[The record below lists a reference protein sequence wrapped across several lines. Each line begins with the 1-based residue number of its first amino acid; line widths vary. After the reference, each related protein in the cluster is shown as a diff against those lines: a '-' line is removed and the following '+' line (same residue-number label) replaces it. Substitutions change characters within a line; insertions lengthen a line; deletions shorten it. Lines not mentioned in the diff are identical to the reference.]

1 MRRTISVAAVLVCAT
16 VPAYVSAQAQTV
28 NAGAGDV
35 PTFTKDVAPIFYKS
49 CTNCHRPG
57 EIGPM
62 ALVTY
67 QDARPWA
74 KSIAAKVAS
83 GAMPPWH
90 ADPAH
95 GAFLNDRRLSD
106 AEKETIL
113 KWVSSG
119 APEGNPAALPAV
131 PKYAD
136 GWQIGQPDAVF
147 TIGED
152 YPVPASGTIEY
163 KYFEVPT
170 NFTEDKWVQA
180 FEVRP
185 GDRSVVHHVIVFAR
199 VPRPASEG
207 GNGEANA
214 QRSNGEEQKPR
225 RQSPITFAPGMEE
238 PKDEAVEAAKRAP
251 LNDRPAPKGG
261 SSIFLGGFAP
271 GQSVRTY
278 NDGTAM
284 KIPAGATLVFQIHYT
299 ATGKATSDR
308 SKIGLVFAKERPR
321 REVLMAALQNA
332 NFTLPAGAPDVRV
345 DAEMTLN
352 QDMTVWSML
361 PHTHVRGK
369 RWHLEAIYPDG
380 RTETVLDVPRY
391 DFNWQTE
398 YVFKEPL
405 QLPKGT
411 KVRSSAWYD
420 NSVANKSNPDPTVD
434 VHWGDQTWQEMQ
446 FTAFAF
452 SLDSK
457 ATSTVER

>member
-1 MRRTISVAAVLVCAT
+1 
-16 VPAYVSAQAQTV
+16 
-28 NAGAGDV
+28 
-35 PTFTKDVAPIFYKS
+35 
-49 CTNCHRPG
+49 
-57 EIGPM
+57 M

-284 KIPAGATLVFQIHYT
+284 KIPAGATLVFQMHYT
-299 ATGKATSDR
+299 APGTATSD
-308 SKIGLVFAKERPR
+308 
-321 REVLMAALQNA
+321 
-332 NFTLPAGAPDVRV
+332 
-345 DAEMTLN
+345 
-352 QDMTVWSML
+352 
-361 PHTHVRGK
+361 
-369 RWHLEAIYPDG
+369 
-380 RTETVLDVPRY
+380 
-391 DFNWQTE
+391 
-398 YVFKEPL
+398 
-405 QLPKGT
+405 
-411 KVRSSAWYD
+411 
-420 NSVANKSNPDPTVD
+420 
-434 VHWGDQTWQEMQ
+434 
-446 FTAFAF
+446 
-452 SLDSK
+452 
-457 ATSTVER
+457 

>member
-16 VPAYVSAQAQTV
+16 VPAYVPAQAQTV

-90 ADPAH
+90 ADPAY

-214 QRSNGEEQKPR
+214 QRSNGQEQKPR

-284 KIPAGATLVFQIHYT
+284 KIPAGATLVFQMHYT

-321 REVLMAALQNA
+321 REVIMAALQNA

-420 NSVANKSNPDPTVD
+420 NSVANKSNPDPNVD

-452 SLDSK
+452 SLDAK